1 MPNLDITPKRDLSPF
16 RKIAIGTWQTTYDPS
31 VYGTMPLRMEE
42 ALRYQDAFRAAT
54 GKRLT
59 ITHMMA
65 KATAAVF
72 EAMPDANAIL
82 RFNRIYLRK
91 QIGVFFQV
99 VSRDPETGEIDLSG
113 TLIRDAEQKTLEQVV
128 DEFTERV
135 AKVRARKDE
144 ELENTR
150 SMFRRVPY
158 FFLNRLM
165 KIMSFLSYTLNL
177 DLRFLGIPKDA
188 FGSAMIT
195 NIGTL
200 GLAQAYVPL
209 VPYSR
214 VPLQVAMGAIEEV
227 PVVDDGELAVGKVM
241 QISATFDHR
250 ILDGSH
256 LAHMATTLRAWMENP
271 FEHFDP
277 IPSSQPLSA
286 PEPADQPEND
296 ADQGAAADPEPG
308 SDPDSK

>member
-1 MPNLDITPKRDLSPF
+1 MPNLELTPKRDLSPF
-16 RKIAIGTWQTTYDPS
+16 RKIAIGTWTTTYDPS
-31 VYGTMPLRMEE
+31 VYGTMVLRMEE
-42 ALRYQDAFRAAT
+42 ALRYQAAFRAAT

-65 KATAAVF
+65 KAAAAVF
-72 EAMPDANAIL
+72 ESMPDANAIL

-91 QIGVFFQV
+91 RIGIFFQV
-99 VSRDPETGEIDLSG
+99 VSQDPQTGEIDLSG
-113 TLIRDAEQKTLEQVV
+113 TLIRDPETKTLSEVV

-158 FFLNRLM
+158 FLLNRLLRFL
-165 KIMSFLSYTLNL
+165 SFLSFTLNL
-177 DLRFLGIPKDA
+177 DLRFMGVPKDA

-195 NIGTL
+195 NIGSL

-214 VPLQVAMGAIEEV
+214 VPLQVAMGAIEDA
-227 PVVDDGELAVGKVM
+227 PVVDDGQLAVGKVM
-241 QISATFDHR
+241 QVCATFDHR

-256 LAHMATTLRAWMENP
+256 TAHMAKTLRAWMEHP

-277 IPSSQPLSA
+277 LPEDA
-286 PEPADQPEND
+286 P
-296 ADQGAAADPEPG
+296 AATDE
-308 SDPDSK
+308 S